1 VAQQKNSLKIMK
13 RNQHKEAAEK
23 KESRLH
29 MLGKLDNGM
38 RRMSVTKLLFTFE
51 NSRETGALRDYEMV

>member
-1 VAQQKNSLKIMK
+1 MK